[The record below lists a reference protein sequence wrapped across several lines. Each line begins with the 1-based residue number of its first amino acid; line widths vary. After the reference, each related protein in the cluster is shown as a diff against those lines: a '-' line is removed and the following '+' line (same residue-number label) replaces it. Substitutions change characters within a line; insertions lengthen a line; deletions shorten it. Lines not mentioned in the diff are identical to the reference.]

1 MWRRTGLS
9 IPVSVII
16 PTLNEAESISAF
28 LRVLQP
34 LREAGW
40 ELILSDGGSRD
51 ETVSLA
57 EPRVDKIIVSTPGR
71 ATQMNNGAE
80 SASGEVLLFLHADTQ
95 LPQDAIAQLTA
106 FVASNADW
114 GRFDVAL
121 SGRRFMFRVVE
132 TLINLR
138 SRITSVATGDQ
149 AIFIRRSVF
158 QRLGGYARIPLMEDV
173 EICKRLRSL
182 SPPYCIRARVITS
195 SRRWESRGVWKTI
208 FLMWRLRFEY
218 WLGVA
223 PDKLFRR
230 YYGRPGNV

>member
-1 MWRRTGLS
+1 MS

-71 ATQMNNGAE
+71 AAQMNNGAE

-95 LPQDAIAQLTA
+95 LPQDAVAQLTA

-114 GRFDVAL
+114 GRFDVRL

-149 AIFIRRSVF
+149 AIFIRKAAF

-173 EICKRLRSL
+173 EICKRLRRQSK
-182 SPPYCIRARVITS
+182 PYCIRARVITS
-195 SRRWESRGVWKTI
+195 SRRWEVHGVWKTI